1 MPKKDSR
8 HGKTPLLEWLAAVTG
23 LLLILGVVAVIGR
36 EAIREQAADPPA
48 IAIQVGAIGQIAG
61 GYVVAFEA
69 LNQANGTAVAVEIEG
84 ILTSGPSLVER
95 SGATIDYVPG
105 HGRASGGLFFSKDPR
120 RHRLAIRATGFQDP

>member
-1 MPKKDSR
+1 MLKKDSR

-23 LLLILGVVAVIGR
+23 LFLILSVVAVIGR

-48 IAIQVGAIGQIAG
+48 IAIQVGAIGQIAD

-84 ILTSGPSLVER
+84 TLMSSSLLVEQ
-95 SGATIDYVPG
+95 SSATIDYVPG
-105 HGRASGGLFFSKDPR
+105 HGRTSGGLFFSKDPR
-120 RHRLAIRATGFQDP
+120 KHKLAIRATGFQNP

>member
-1 MPKKDSR
+1 MATRDSL
-8 HGKTPLLEWLAAVTG
+8 HGKTPLVEWISAFTG
-23 LLLILGVVAVIGR
+23 LILILGIVAVIGR

-48 IAIQVGAIGQIAG
+48 IAIRVGAISPVAG

-84 ILTSGPSLVER
+84 ALMSGSSLIEQ

-105 HGRASGGLFFSKDPR
+105 HGRASGGLFFSKDPHK
-120 RHRLAIRATGFQDP
+120 HRLAVRATGFQNP